1 MNLCTTLLSFIQTDN
16 LNPSQNVVRLTQGCR
31 SRSTPHRY
39 RRSRFFRAETANENR
54 HIYTPS
60 DGDLGREGRA
70 KSGKTKRRNR
80 SARGNFTLVGRR

>member
-1 MNLCTTLLSFIQTDN
+1 MCTTLLSIIQTDN
-16 LNPSQNVVRLTQGCR
+16 LDPSQNVVRLTQGCR

-60 DGDLGREGRA
+60 DGDLGGEGRA
-70 KSGKTKRRNR
+70 KRAAKQRGGIA
-80 SARGNFTLVGRR
+80 ARGETLH